1 MKIPQ
6 KKQKDESQEEYVRR
20 ISKFPS
26 LHPDT
31 IQRVVFL
38 TKNTVSHQYLHDW
51 AGLVFPEEF
60 PPPDLDGY
68 PDLYPKNIS
77 TKAFAN
83 WVAEENIFEAWRE
96 LGEEVTPSAELFI
109 KLVNEKAIDS
119 KQASKKV
126 KRKKPHPTTDNGKL
140 EYLKTEIFIPLVEKI
155 VKKNPKWQNPQI
167 LAHSEVK
174 DALAM
179 SGLPKGIPSVDAIKK
194 WICTARKN
202 VGVKAKVGR
211 PTNPTSSLNTP

>member
-1 MKIPQ
+1 MKKTNI
-6 KKQKDESQEEYVRR
+6 KTFRTLLIKDGMKAKELAQLVQVNGTHYINRWGDWEASLPGNTETKDIIETALNELADYVSAYIYRDSER
-20 ISKFPS
+20 TVEHHDFFTH
-26 LHPDT
+26 HPLDN
-31 IQRVVFL
+31 FGF
-38 TKNTVSHQYLHDW
+38 TVGD
-51 AGLVFPEEF
+51 
-60 PPPDLDGY
+60 
-68 PDLYPKNIS
+68 N
-77 TKAFAN
+77 N
-83 WVAEENIFEAWRE
+83 
-96 LGEEVTPSAELFI
+96 ELFI
-109 KLVNEKAIDS
+109 DLVNGKAIDS